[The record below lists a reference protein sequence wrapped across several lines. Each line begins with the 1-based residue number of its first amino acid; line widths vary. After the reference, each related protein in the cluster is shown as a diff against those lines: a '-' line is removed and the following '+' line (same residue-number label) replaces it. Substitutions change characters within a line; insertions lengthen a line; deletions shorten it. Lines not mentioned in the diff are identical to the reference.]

1 MADFDGT
8 NPILTILG
16 DTATEH
22 EITVTNN
29 THLNYKEPL
38 TGLNVPSYDNVVILV
53 TGDVAAQDVVNNV
66 AQHNA
71 LSPLN
76 DVVTVV
82 A

>member
-1 MADFDGT
+1 MPSFNGT
-8 NPILTILG
+8 NPILAILG